1 MGALV
6 GSGEV
11 LKELRRVFGHP
22 GSAAY
27 ARAQSR
33 KDLFEG
39 IGVGV
44 GNGEDLVAAYKAA
57 GVRVSDPW
65 QSYLLKLSPEN
76 VFAIAQAR
84 FDGLTR
90 GVAMDTRTHS
100 PGGVHNVDISQ
111 NADGSITIDSPF

>member
-1 MGALV
+1 MVTRPRGGGVMGALV
-6 GSGEV
+6 GSGDV
-11 LKELRRVFGHP
+11 LKELTRVFGEP
-22 GSAAY
+22 RPAAY

-44 GNGEDLVAAYKAA
+44 GNGEDLVAAYKAT

-65 QSYLLKLSPEN
+65 QAYLLNLSPEN
-76 VFAIAQAR
+76 VYATVQAR

-90 GVAMDTRTHS
+90 GVAMNTRTHS
-100 PGGVHNVDISQ
+100 PGGVHHVDVSQ
-111 NADGSITIDSPF
+111 